1 MVGRS
6 LPQIRDG
13 TVFRV
18 HWHASGEPGTAS
30 ALYTLRRCTSLLL
43 DLPKH
48 CPPCRADQ
56 YPATCGEKCGLN
68 SLLSA
73 NAADSRRLCHRRV
86 MNDRGRR
93 APAAMNTGSTASP
106 GAWFFPGC
114 PGAMHSRECSR
125 ARLACFS
132 GLNRP
137 AAHSWPSSLALARH
151 AATAKTWC
159 CHLRRRR
166 SPGSCAPQRQ

>member
-48 CPPCRADQ
+48 CPPCRTDQ
-56 YPATCGEKCGLN
+56 YPATCGEKCGLGATIDPSGFITN
-68 SLLSA
+68 QEFAGAYPVSA
-73 NAADSRRLCHRRV
+73 PVTSSVGGKAAQVLFA
-86 MNDRGRR
+86 GL
-93 APAAMNTGSTASP
+93 TSP
-106 GAWFFPGC
+106 GLYLVRVALPSDLQAG
-114 PGAMHSRECSR
+114 PQPIQITAGGVRTRPSLMLMVGA
-125 ARLACFS
+125 
-132 GLNRP
+132 P
-137 AAHSWPSSLALARH
+137 
-151 AATAKTWC
+151 
-159 CHLRRRR
+159 
-166 SPGSCAPQRQ
+166 